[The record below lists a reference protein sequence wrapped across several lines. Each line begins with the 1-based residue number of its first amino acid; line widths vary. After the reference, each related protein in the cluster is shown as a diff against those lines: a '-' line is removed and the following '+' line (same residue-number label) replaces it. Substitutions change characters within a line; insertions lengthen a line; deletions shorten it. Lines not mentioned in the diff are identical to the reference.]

1 SPPARRLPGRRLVG
15 RIERSGGLQ
24 WGDGTGNVPLVERG
38 KAGGPGPLRPYR
50 IGSGGTRSGARR
62 RRGAGGGRRP
72 GRARRTGRR
81 CRRGGPSRCS
91 PGRLTGDLNDLS
103 GRQRGRIVEAVVT
116 GELVRLEPV
125 AEEALRQRTHRVAG
139 GDGVGVAG

>member
-38 KAGGPGPLRPYR
+38 KAGGPGPLSPRR
-50 IGSGGTRSGARR
+50 IGSGGARSGARR

-72 GRARRTGRR
+72 GRGRRTGRR
-81 CRRGGPSRCS
+81 CRRGGALRC
-91 PGRLTGDLNDLS
+91 PGRLIGDRYVMLR
-103 GRQRGRIVEAVVT
+103 RQRGRIVEAVVT
-116 GELVRLEPV
+116 GEHVRLV
-125 AEEALRQRTHRVAG
+125 
-139 GDGVGVAG
+139 